1 MRRSWF
7 GCAVIASLITFPVLG
22 GVTFEL
28 RGKITNP
35 FTEEQFSAVTVLVTD
50 RLAVELG
57 RTHPDK
63 NGRYEMKI
71 SGPQYIIIKAELD
84 GFPTVIYQLDTKQ
97 YKESTT
103 DREEN
108 RVFGELRIQTYYQ
121 NITFGEKGSTP
132 SAAAPL
138 TLEDLLATEDP
149 DVVKA
154 YQAARRQREGG
165 DLKKALDSLEKLA
178 KKHPDFYIGL
188 IDLGM
193 MLAAQ
198 QENDRAL
205 EVFKRAQTLR
215 PEHSWG
221 YVGEG
226 LALNNNKEYQS
237 SMQPLEKAVSLDPNS
252 VNAQFQLGFALF
264 NLGQA
269 DRAQACFQRVVE
281 LDPKSN
287 PMAYKYISSI
297 CAKKSDNDGA
307 ARALESYLAQ
317 FPDAPDRDRVQQIL
331 KKLGY

>member
-7 GCAVIASLITFPVLG
+7 GCAVIASLITLPVLG

-35 FTEEQFSAVTVLVTD
+35 FTEEQFRAVTVLVTD

-57 RTHPDK
+57 RAHPDK
-63 NGRYEMKI
+63 AGQYVMKVT
-71 SGPQYIIIKAELD
+71 GPQFIIIKAELE

-108 RVFGELRIQTYYQ
+108 RVFGELRIQTYHQ
-121 NITFGEKGSTP
+121 NITFGEKGGAPT
-132 SAAAPL
+132 AAAPL
-138 TLEDLLATEDP
+138 TLDDLLAKEDP
-149 DVVKA
+149 EVVKA
-154 YQAARRQREGG
+154 YQSARRQREGG

-198 QENDRAL
+198 QENDQAL

-226 LALNNNKEYQS
+226 LSLNNKKEYQS

-252 VNAQFQLGFALF
+252 VNAQFQMGFATF
-264 NLGQA
+264 NLGQT
-269 DRAQACFQRVVE
+269 DRAQACFLRVVE
-281 LDPKSN
+281 LDPKFN

-297 CAKKSDNDGA
+297 CAKKGDTNGA
-307 ARALESYLAQ
+307 ARALEAYLGE
-317 FPDAPDRDRVQQIL
+317 FPNAPDRDKVEQIL
-331 KKLGY
+331 KKLGR